1 MKNIILIAVIA
12 LTLGLCLSF
21 TTCSKAADNDEPK
34 DTPELLIEVTENT
47 AITADESAADFV
59 AKMTIGW
66 NLGNT
71 MDAHPN
77 GETSWGNPKTT
88 KEMITALKDA
98 GFNTI
103 RIPVSWYQSAPKPNY
118 TISSSRMNRV
128 KEIVDYAMENN
139 LYVILNTHHDESIFK
154 FRDND
159 MEESKKAFQ
168 TIWSQ
173 IAETFKDYNYNLIF
187 EGLNEPRTKGSANE
201 WNGGTADERRN
212 LNDMHQLFV
221 DTVRKSGGNN
231 GKRILMISTYAASV
245 ESAAVNGLTLPT
257 DTAENSGVNKFI
269 VSTHSYSPY
278 DFALNENSPVKTWSK
293 NSASDTA
300 PITTWINRVDTA
312 FVKKGYPVIGGE
324 FGALNK
330 NNEDARAEWAE
341 YYVSKAR
348 EKGIKCIWWDDGGNF
363 KLFNRNSKN
372 FYYPKIH
379 AGLMKGAG
387 VATEKM

>member
-1 MKNIILIAVIA
+1 MKNIFLIAVIT

-21 TTCSKAADNDEPK
+21 TTCSKVTDK
-34 DTPELLIEVTENT
+34 DDSKNTPELYIEVKENT

-71 MDAHPN
+71 MDAWPN

-88 KEMITALKDA
+88 KEMITALKEA

-103 RIPVSWYQSAPKPNY
+103 RIPVSWHQAAPKPDY
-118 TISSSRMNRV
+118 TVRASWMNRV
-128 KEIVDYAMENN
+128 KEIVDYAVDNN
-139 LYVILNTHHDESIFK
+139 LYIILNTHHDEEIFK

-168 TIWSQ
+168 AVWSQ

-187 EGLNEPRTKGSANE
+187 EGLNEPRTKGSARE
-201 WNGGTADERRN
+201 WQGGTSEEHKN

-245 ESAAVNGLTLPT
+245 ESAAVNGLKLPMIRR
-257 DTAENSGVNKFI
+257 KM
-269 VSTHSYSPY
+269 
-278 DFALNENSPVKTWSK
+278 PV
-293 NSASDTA
+293 
-300 PITTWINRVDTA
+300 
-312 FVKKGYPVIGGE
+312 
-324 FGALNK
+324 
-330 NNEDARAEWAE
+330 
-341 YYVSKAR
+341 
-348 EKGIKCIWWDDGGNF
+348 
-363 KLFNRNSKN
+363 
-372 FYYPKIH
+372 
-379 AGLMKGAG
+379 
-387 VATEKM
+387 